1 MQDDAGFSDELLH
14 RLRSSRFLTVLTG
27 AGISA
32 ESGVPTF
39 RGKDGLWRKFNPQ
52 ELATM
57 DAFMRNPRLVWEWYE
72 YRRKLIQDVQPNPAH
87 YAIKDLE
94 DGFEEFLLVTQ
105 NIDGL
110 HQRAGSRK
118 IAELHGNIWR
128 NRCLRCGRISDHK
141 EVYLRE
147 IPPKCACGGTLRPD
161 VVWFGEALPQ
171 EILSQALQAAQ
182 SCNLLL
188 SVGASALV
196 QPAASLPLLALRNGA
211 FVVEINPEPTPISE
225 RVNESIRGKAG
236 DVLPR
241 LVKRQ

>member
-1 MQDDAGFSDELLH
+1 MRDNGGFSEELLQ
-14 RLRSSRFLTVLTG
+14 RLRSASSLTVLTG
-27 AGISA
+27 AGVSA

-39 RGKDGLWRKFNPQ
+39 RGKDGLWRKFNPP
-52 ELATM
+52 ELATI
-57 DAFMRNPRLVWEWYE
+57 DAFMRNPHLVWEWYE

-94 DGFEEFLLVTQ
+94 DGFDEFLLVTQ

-128 NRCLRCGRISDHK
+128 DRCLDCGRIYDHK
-141 EVYLRE
+141 EVDLEE

-171 EILSQALQAAQ
+171 EVLYQAIQAAQ
-182 SCNLLL
+182 SCDFLL
-188 SVGASALV
+188 SVGTSALV

-211 FVVEINPEPTPISE
+211 FVVEINPEPTLLTE
-225 RVNESIRGKAG
+225 RVDESIRGKAG
-236 DVLPR
+236 QVLPR
-241 LVKRQ
+241 LVKEQ